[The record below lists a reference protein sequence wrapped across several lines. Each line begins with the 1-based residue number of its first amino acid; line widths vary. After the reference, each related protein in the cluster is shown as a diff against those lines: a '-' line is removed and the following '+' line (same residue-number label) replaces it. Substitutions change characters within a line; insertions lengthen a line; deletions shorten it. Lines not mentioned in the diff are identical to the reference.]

1 MNSAR
6 LIFEVR
12 YTFILNFNQV
22 YRGLL
27 TPFVKLCNNNI
38 GISNENRVQEQISFN
53 FTEEGFRIDVN
64 FEKISLIVDGDID
77 KVFTDDNASVKTFFD
92 ILNKLKEQDYFGEVV
107 IYNFYNEV
115 LSLSE
120 KEKPDL
126 LNSFKNKFLASNF
139 PDILKGN
146 DFYQL
151 NYSTEHSGITEV
163 VNIQTF
169 DGKFIMQ
176 NKGSFYQ
183 VNKFEIVKYYNKN
196 GLHIGVQFSEKINKV
211 DYKLLR
217 NLVKKSIDKIEQIVN
232 YDI

>member
-107 IYNFYNEV
+107 IYNFYN
-115 LSLSE
+115 
-120 KEKPDL
+120 
-126 LNSFKNKFLASNF
+126 
-139 PDILKGN
+139 
-146 DFYQL
+146 
-151 NYSTEHSGITEV
+151 
-163 VNIQTF
+163 TF
-169 DGKFIMQ
+169 A
-176 NKGSFYQ
+176 
-183 VNKFEIVKYYNKN
+183 
-196 GLHIGVQFSEKINKV
+196 
-211 DYKLLR
+211 
-217 NLVKKSIDKIEQIVN
+217 
-232 YDI
+232 